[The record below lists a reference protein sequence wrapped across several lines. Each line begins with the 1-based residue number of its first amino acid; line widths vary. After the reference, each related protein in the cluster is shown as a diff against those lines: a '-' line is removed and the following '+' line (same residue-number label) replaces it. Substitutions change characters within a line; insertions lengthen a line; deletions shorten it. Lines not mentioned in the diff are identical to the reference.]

1 LFPEDIVGDPI
12 PGESDFMSDASDLHA
27 QQLAYWN
34 GPAVTRWITKQEQMD
49 AALAPAAEA
58 AITLA
63 GVRPGER
70 VLDIGCGSGA
80 TSIALARL
88 VGPTGQ
94 VTGLDVSG
102 PMIELARKRSVGIG
116 NLDWLLADAAV
127 HEIAPGSIDLLFSRF
142 GVMFFGEPAAAFA
155 NLRRALRPGGR
166 LVFACW
172 RPLNENPWMLLPLQ
186 VVQTLVPPAPRP
198 GPDEPGPF
206 AFGEPDRVTRILTTA
221 GFSSPRYV
229 KFDFAMVLG
238 TSLDEAADQ
247 ATTIGAASRALQ
259 DQPQAV
265 IDAARVAVR
274 AALVPH
280 FESGRVALPGAIWLV
295 ESLST

>member
-1 LFPEDIVGDPI
+1 
-12 PGESDFMSDASDLHA
+12 MSDASTFHA
-27 QQLAYWN
+27 QQLAFWN

-49 AALAPAAEA
+49 AALAPVADA

-63 GVRPGER
+63 AAQTGER

-88 VGPTGQ
+88 IGPTGQ

-102 PMIELARKRSVGIG
+102 PMIELARKRSVGID
-116 NLDWLLADAAV
+116 NLDWLLADAAA
-127 HEIAPGSIDLLFSRF
+127 HEFPPGSIDLLFSRF
-142 GVMFFGEPAAAFA
+142 GVMFFGDPVAAFA
-155 NLRRALRPGGR
+155 NLRQTLRPGGR

-186 VVQTLVPPAPRP
+186 VVQTLVPPVPRP

-206 AFGEPDRVTRILTTA
+206 AFGDPERVTHILTAA
-221 GFSSPRYV
+221 GFSSPRCIR
-229 KFDFAMVLG
+229 FDIAMVLG
-238 TSLDEAADQ
+238 TSLDEASEQ
-247 ATTIGAASRALQ
+247 ATSMGAASRALQ
-259 DQPQAV
+259 EQPEAV
-265 IDAARVAVR
+265 VEVARAAVR

-280 FESGRVALPGAIWLV
+280 FASGRVALPGAIWLV
-295 ESLST
+295 ESLAT

>member
-1 LFPEDIVGDPI
+1 MNEATVR
-12 PGESDFMSDASDLHA
+12 HA

-34 GPAVTRWITKQEQMD
+34 GPAVARWVTKQEQMD
-49 AALAPAAEA
+49 AALAPVGDA
-58 AITLA
+58 AIALA
-63 GVRPGER
+63 VVQPGER

-80 TSIALARL
+80 TSMALARL

-102 PMIELARKRSVGIG
+102 PLIDLARKRSAGMG
-116 NLDWLLADAAV
+116 NLDWLLADAAA
-127 HEIAPGSIDLLFSRF
+127 HDFPTGSTDLLFSRF
-142 GVMFFGEPAAAFA
+142 GVMFFGDPVAAFA
-155 NLRRALRPGGR
+155 NLRRALRVGGR

-206 AFGEPDRVTRILTTA
+206 AFADPERVTHILTAA
-221 GFSSPRYV
+221 GFSSPRYIR
-229 KFDFAMVLG
+229 FELAMVLG
-238 TSLDEAADQ
+238 TSLDEAAEQ
-247 ATTIGAASRALQ
+247 ATSMGAASRALQ
-259 DQPQAV
+259 DQPEAV
-265 IDAARVAVR
+265 MEVARKAVR

-280 FESGRVALPGAIWLV
+280 LESGRVALPGAVWLV
-295 ESLST
+295 ESLAT